1 MTRMILSIVATW
13 FVVNILKPIIKWLK
27 AGRFEKKFLME
38 EGGMPSGHT
47 SWVAPLT
54 TALYLET
61 GFSHYFMIS
70 AVITLNVVYDAILV
84 RPKLGKLARTVNT
97 MNEGKEG
104 YKKLNES
111 IGHTPS
117 EVLVSLA
124 LSVLIPLAIY
134 KIL

>member
-1 MTRMILSIVATW
+1 MTKIILSIVATW
-13 FVVNILKPIIKWLK
+13 VFVNVLKPIIKWIR
-27 AGRFEKKFLME
+27 AGKLEKRFLME

-54 TALYLET
+54 TALYMET

-70 AVITLNVVYDAILV
+70 AVLTMNVVYDAVQV
-84 RPKLGKLARTVNT
+84 RPKLGKLARTVNR
-97 MNEGKEG
+97 MNEGKAGFE
-104 YKKLNES
+104 KLEEN

-117 EVLVSLA
+117 EVLVSLV

>member
-1 MTRMILSIVATW
+1 MTKMILSIVATW
-13 FVVNILKPIIKWLK
+13 VFVNILKPIIKWIK
-27 AGRFEKKFLME
+27 AGKFEKRFLME

-70 AVITLNVVYDAILV
+70 LVLTMNVVYDAVQV
-84 RPKLGKLARTVNT
+84 RPKLGKLARAVNR

-104 YKKLNES
+104 FKNLEEN
-111 IGHTPS
+111 IGHTLS
-117 EVLVSLA
+117 EVLVSLV
-124 LSVLIPLAIY
+124 LSVLIPIAIY
-134 KIL
+134 KML

>member
-13 FVVNILKPIIKWLK
+13 VFVNILKPIVKWIK
-27 AGRFEKKFLME
+27 AGKFEKRFLME

-70 AVITLNVVYDAILV
+70 LVLTMNVVYDAVQV
-84 RPKLGKLARTVNT
+84 RPKLGKLARAVNR
-97 MNEGKEG
+97 MNEGKEDF
-104 YKKLNES
+104 KKLEEN
-111 IGHTPS
+111 IGHTLS
-117 EVLVSLA
+117 EVLVSLV
-124 LSVLIPLAIY
+124 LSVLIPFATY
-134 KIL
+134 KMF

>member
-1 MTRMILSIVATW
+1 MILSIVTTW
-13 FVVNILKPIIKWLK
+13 VFVNILKPIIKWIK
-27 AGRFEKKFLME
+27 AGKFEKRFLME

-70 AVITLNVVYDAILV
+70 AVLTMNVVYDAVQV
-84 RPKLGKLARTVNT
+84 RTKLEKLARTVNK
-97 MNEGKEG
+97 MREGHSGLE
-104 YKKLNES
+104 KLEENF
-111 IGHTPS
+111 GHTIP

-124 LSVLIPLAIY
+124 LSVLIPLGIY
-134 KIL
+134 KLL

>member
-1 MTRMILSIVATW
+1 MTKMILSIVTTW
-13 FVVNILKPIIKWLK
+13 VFVNILKPIIKWIK
-27 AGRFEKKFLME
+27 AGKFEKRFLME

-70 AVITLNVVYDAILV
+70 LVLTMNVVYDAVQV
-84 RPKLGKLARTVNT
+84 RPKLGKLARAVNR

-104 YKKLNES
+104 FKNLEEN
-111 IGHTPS
+111 IGHTLS
-117 EVLVSLA
+117 EVLVSLV
-124 LSVLIPLAIY
+124 LSVLIPIAIY
-134 KIL
+134 KML

>member
-1 MTRMILSIVATW
+1 MILSIGATW
-13 FVVNILKPIIKWLK
+13 IVVNILKPIIKWLK
-27 AGRFEKKFLME
+27 AGRFDKKFLME

-70 AVITLNVVYDAILV
+70 AVVTLNVVYDAILV

-97 MNEGKEG
+97 LNEGKEG
-104 YKKLNES
+104 FEKLDEN

-134 KIL
+134 KML

>member
-1 MTRMILSIVATW
+1 MTKMILSIVATW
-13 FVVNILKPIIKWLK
+13 VVVNILKPIIKWIK
-27 AGRFEKKFLME
+27 AGKFEKKFLME
-38 EGGMPSGHT
+38 EGGIPSGHT

-61 GFSHYFMIS
+61 GLSHYFMIS
-70 AVITLNVVYDAILV
+70 LVLTMNVVYDAVQV
-84 RPKLGKLARTVNT
+84 RPKLGKLARTVNR

-104 YKKLNES
+104 FKNLEEN

-124 LSVLIPLAIY
+124 LSVLIPIAIY
-134 KIL
+134 KML

>member
-1 MTRMILSIVATW
+1 MILSIATTW
-13 FVVNILKPIIKWLK
+13 IFVNILKPIIKWIK
-27 AGRFEKKFLME
+27 AGKFEKKFLIE

-70 AVITLNVVYDAILV
+70 LVLTMNVVYDAIQV
-84 RPKLGKLARTVNT
+84 RPKLGKLARAVNR
-97 MNEGKEG
+97 MNEGKEVVG
-104 YKKLNES
+104 KLEEN
-111 IGHTPS
+111 IGHKLS
-117 EVLVSLA
+117 EVLVSLV

-134 KIL
+134 KAL